1 MRERAMRFLL
11 LALSQNPSQPAA
23 NFVGRR
29 LVSNSSSSCSRRR
42 PASFNLRIA
51 GRGGRTALSSF
62 PSSSSSAGSTSSGD
76 DEMNL
81 FLQSKNVQLP
91 TSCPG
96 CGTALQ
102 RADKNLPGFYVVP
115 SKLLEEEE
123 EGEDMDEEEY
133 MKLMMKEGKKE
144 KKKKKTPED
153 WSQLSPDEL
162 ARRIMAENS
171 SVHEGGGEEESEDD
185 FDFEDVTFVKDD
197 EIEDE
202 DEDGKEAIDA
212 FESLFFEKEEGKELS
227 LIHI

>member
-1 MRERAMRFLL
+1 
-11 LALSQNPSQPAA
+11 
-23 NFVGRR
+23 
-29 LVSNSSSSCSRRR
+29 
-42 PASFNLRIA
+42 
-51 GRGGRTALSSF
+51 
-62 PSSSSSAGSTSSGD
+62 
-76 DEMNL
+76 MNL

-115 SKLLEEEE
+115 SKLLEEET
-123 EGEDMDEEEY
+123 EGEDVDEEEY

-185 FDFEDVTFVKDD
+185 FDFEDVIFVKDD

-212 FESLFFEKEEGKELS
+212 FESLFFEKDDGKEIDEDYELEMAAEKDES
-227 LIHI
+227 IETETAGDCLREVL